1 MKGAWGRLS
10 PWQKGAAVAL
20 AALGTGLLL
29 ALGAAL
35 YYGGVVADTLDQV
48 TSRGP
53 ETRAL
58 GVYVLAE
65 DPAQTLEDAKG
76 YRFAGVEGDP
86 LEGDALSL
94 TGAGELLRY
103 PTAFALADALEAGAC
118 DAIFLEEGLAQSLGD
133 APDYAWTQK
142 GLRKLSTLSVEA
154 EGETAAVQD
163 QLPEQFVAYLS
174 GIDSFGARGTRS
186 RSDVNLLA
194 AVNTADRKLLL
205 LATPRDFYVDF
216 PASGGEKDKLTHAG
230 LYGVEESTAALEGL
244 YGVEV
249 SCWFRMNFTGFVEL
263 IDALGGV
270 EVWSDQAFTVEP
282 IKSFQQG
289 YNQVTGLEA
298 LAFARERYSFAEGDY
313 QRAKNQM
320 ALVQAVVDK
329 CASLEMLGRFRQ
341 VMEAVGE
348 HLETNL
354 SSQQLYA
361 LAAGELGAGKGWEI
375 STYTAWGESAYRE
388 TWSMPG
394 QELYVI
400 LPEESSLEEAREL
413 LQETL
418 GP

>member
-1 MKGAWGRLS
+1 MKGAWRRLS

-86 LEGDALSL
+86 LEGEALSL

-103 PTAFALADALEAGAC
+103 PTAFALADALKAGAC

-154 EGETAAVQD
+154 EGETAAVAD

-230 LYGVEESTAALEGL
+230 LYGVEESAAALEGL

-263 IDALGGV
+263 IDA
-270 EVWSDQAFTVEP
+270 
-282 IKSFQQG
+282 FQQG

-298 LAFARERYSFAEGDY
+298 LAFARERYSFADGDY

-400 LPEESSLEEAREL
+400 LPEESALKEAREL

-418 GP
+418 GQ

>member
-1 MKGAWGRLS
+1 M
-10 PWQKGAAVAL
+10 
-20 AALGTGLLL
+20 
-29 ALGAAL
+29 
-35 YYGGVVADTLDQV
+35 
-48 TSRGP
+48 
-53 ETRAL
+53 
-58 GVYVLAE
+58 
-65 DPAQTLEDAKG
+65 
-76 YRFAGVEGDP
+76 
-86 LEGDALSL
+86 
-94 TGAGELLRY
+94 
-103 PTAFALADALEAGAC
+103 ADALKAGAC

-142 GLRKLSTLSVEA
+142 GLRKLSTLAVEA
-154 EGETAAVQD
+154 EGETTAVQD

-194 AVNTADRKLLL
+194 AVNTAQRKLLL

-230 LYGVEESTAALEGL
+230 LYGVEESAAALEGL

-400 LPEESSLEEAREL
+400 LPEESSLEEARKL

-418 GP
+418 GQ